1 MGKVLDNYSNI
12 PAGGGAFKRH
22 LLAPFTGKAF
32 RYSVLATSLSTFIFH
47 SQAYAQSNDEKSVP
61 QIIANQLQSKDLI
74 IDNNTQNENLN
85 FTGDR
90 TFDSLKL
97 KGSGLY
103 NINFDNKLTIGDFD
117 SKEIGEK
124 AQNNYIQEIKEQ
136 MAREKFGFDWKQ
148 QGITQEQINK
158 EWEKLS
164 DKQILDYAI
173 KHLENNLG
181 YIGQAVLKIN
191 GKEGSVL
198 NIEKIDNKSI
208 VDIKADK
215 LEIANGIKSSGFGAL
230 KIEFKEGEI
239 KGKIET
245 SNAGLAALDLY
256 RLGYSNNIEIK
267 TQNGTIS
274 GPIELKEYGYIELIL
289 DGGGSITGNVV
300 MEKPTNSPI
309 FMVRDDLVG
318 LSYMGES
325 GIEGAQVTVISKNGT
340 ITGDV
345 ELKESLK
352 ESDNTFNYLLL
363 LFGEKA
369 LMTGNINVKGGE
381 ALLNLRANGQ
391 LQGDVNVEKDGNTTI
406 YGGGTYT
413 PIFVYDELYD
423 GIGLDYGTNNLVSG
437 KITNRGYL
445 DVSGQTEQ
453 GLTIQQTIDN
463 IGGTLAVRNVNWD
476 GDKNINGIKFLRGGK
491 DGNVG
496 TDAHFKNINGGKIAI
511 NGWDFR
517 EKEGNGRIV
526 IDTGNGGN
534 DGTREQ
540 NLNKVA
546 FGTGFD
552 VNGNIIRSTQWVD
565 GKEIPITITL
575 FGDDKIFAKGSY
587 VQYLVLTP
595 EEEKRI
601 CNNGNC
607 GDVNKGT
614 GIYDKD
620 GRHNVAGHFIEG
632 GAGANGESNFATL
645 LSEGK
650 VIKLSVGGGDSVAPV
665 VQSDGLIG
673 ELKVNDNIPGS
684 TIGSNQI
691 NALNTNMTQT
701 FNTLKE
707 ISTKTFRTE
716 HTNLLSS
723 NTLKEQV
730 AYALYNH
737 SKNVSKNNSLD
748 NNPINKNLSSN
759 NLKNH
764 TNNNLL
770 SYNAKNNSLNDNIN
784 LLDDTGDLSNTNIA
798 SNVSNINALTNP
810 ASNTSENN
818 TSSNVSNNTN
828 LEAYATDEQITTYA
842 TYAQAGASDALLYD
856 EINKGYTDLDLL
868 RALDD
873 IFIKQNK
880 KESDLYTYAVPY
892 YNYIKDK
899 SLGLGTTKTNS
910 YGLLAGGQLN
920 SNYGVYGF
928 YINLENSK
936 RENNTTSTD
945 TDSTSYLAGLTYY
958 NAFHRFSNKE
968 LYVSLNT
975 MLGTTKSDVSMIDS
989 DFYKDDF
996 DFDSLNYGAELRA
1009 GVNIY
1014 NVLTNSYWTPE
1025 LGLIYTGMAVD
1036 SYEIKHTKLTEYYDK
1051 TTINLLEGVAG
1062 LRFHHAYDQTTRFNA
1077 ALGAKFRLYDDAKS
1091 QMKIAGETL
1100 ANPLFATRDIK
1111 LPDTSYYVQFGL
1123 VKLLGDNVELS
1134 LNYQGNFA
1142 KDIQG
1147 HTAFARIGYWW

>member
-1 MGKVLDNYSNI
+1 MENLFKDAGVDINDKSTYDNWWFKYGFDDINPIPKAERLDLVGKDLTITEIDNKHNIVIKTEKLKVDSIKNGAGGLYIDFKEGVIGEKGKEAIGFSEVDYVLSHSSSFPSNLRAHSNI
-12 PAGGGAFKRH
+12 
-22 LLAPFTGKAF
+22 TI
-32 RYSVLATSLSTFIFH
+32 YT
-47 SQAYAQSNDEKSVP
+47 EKGH
-61 QIIANQLQSKDLI
+61 
-74 IDNNTQNENLN
+74 IDGDINT
-85 FTGDR
+85 
-90 TFDSLKL
+90 
-97 KGSGLY
+97 KGSGSRGIEVWVTGEGVISGDAYVMSSEMIPAFNWEGDLLESSSGSLHISLANGAKMLGDVLVENEY
-103 NINFDNKLTIGDFD
+103 GYGVLVLQAGLIKSQMQGDINLKQGSMMLAMGDNT
-117 SKEIGEK
+117 EISGE
-124 AQNNYIQEIKEQ
+124 I
-136 MAREKFGFDWKQ
+136 
-148 QGITQEQINK
+148 
-158 EWEKLS
+158 
-164 DKQILDYAI
+164 
-173 KHLENNLG
+173 
-181 YIGQAVLKIN
+181 
-191 GKEGSVL
+191 
-198 NIEKIDNKSI
+198 NIEKDGIMTIK
-208 VDIKADK
+208 DIA
-215 LEIANGIKSSGFGAL
+215 GFH
-230 KIEFKEGEI
+230 
-239 KGKIET
+239 KGK
-245 SNAGLAALDLY
+245 G
-256 RLGYSNNIEIK
+256 
-267 TQNGTIS
+267 
-274 GPIELKEYGYIELIL
+274 
-289 DGGGSITGNVV
+289 
-300 MEKPTNSPI
+300 
-309 FMVRDDLVG
+309 
-318 LSYMGES
+318 
-325 GIEGAQVTVISKNGT
+325 VISN
-340 ITGDV
+340 
-345 ELKESLK
+345 
-352 ESDNTFNYLLL
+352 
-363 LFGEKA
+363 
-369 LMTGNINVKGGE
+369 
-381 ALLNLRANGQ
+381 
-391 LQGDVNVEKDGNTTI
+391 
-406 YGGGTYT
+406 
-413 PIFVYDELYD
+413 
-423 GIGLDYGTNNLVSG
+423 
-437 KITNRGYL
+437 KITNEGFL
-445 DVSGQTEQ
+445 NFDINSQLSSNDIIIENG
-453 GLTIQQTIDN
+453 IDN
-463 IGGTLAVRNVNWD
+463 DGGIVNITSYNND
-476 GDKNINGIKFLRGGK
+476 ESYLGFLKK
-491 DGNVG
+491 DGY
-496 TDAHFKNINGGKIAI
+496 HFKNINGGKIAI
-511 NGWDFR
+511 DGWDFR
-517 EKEGNGRIV
+517 EKEGNGRII
-526 IDTGNGGN
+526 IDT
-534 DGTREQ
+534 DGQDKREE
-540 NLNKVA
+540 NLKNVK
-546 FGTGFD
+546 FGEFNEFPD
-552 VNGNIIRSTQWVD
+552 HPNYPNFVRP
-565 GKEIPITITL
+565 KEEETITEMSGAQSIKTDTKTTPITITL
-575 FGDDKIFAKGSY
+575 FGDREIFAKGSY

-595 EEEKRI
+595 EEEKKLKDEQI
-601 CNNGNC
+601 S
-607 GDVNKGT
+607 
-614 GIYDKD
+614 IYDKD

-632 GAGANGESNFATL
+632 GTSLDPDGKESNFATL
-645 LSEGK
+645 LHEGK
-650 VIKLSVGGGDSVAPV
+650 LKLSDGSGGILKPFR
-665 VQSDGLIG
+665 VQADGKICYGNDCERDKNNNNGPSSDDI
-673 ELKVNDNIPGS
+673 VDNIPGS

-818 TSSNVSNNTN
+818 TLSNASNNTN
-828 LEAYATDEQITTYA
+828 LEAYITDEQITTYA
-842 TYAQAGASDALLYD
+842 TYAQAGASDALFYD

-989 DFYKDDF
+989 DSYKDDF

-1062 LRFHHAYDQTTRFNA
+1062 LRFHHAYNQTTRFNA

>member
-1 MGKVLDNYSNI
+1 
-12 PAGGGAFKRH
+12 
-22 LLAPFTGKAF
+22 
-32 RYSVLATSLSTFIFH
+32 
-47 SQAYAQSNDEKSVP
+47 YAQSNDEKSVP

-164 DKQILDYAI
+164 DKQILDYVI
-173 KHLENNLG
+173 KHLENNVG

-245 SNAGLAALDLY
+245 SNAGLAALDLS

-309 FMVRDDLVG
+309 FMVRDDLMG

-352 ESDNTFNYLLL
+352 ESDNTFDYLLL

-437 KITNRGYL
+437 KITNNGIL
-445 DVSGQTEQ
+445 NFESNSEQ

-491 DGNVG
+491 DDNVG
-496 TDAHFKNINGGKIAI
+496 TDAHFKNTNGGKIAI
-511 NGWDFR
+511 DGWDFR

-546 FGTGFD
+546 FGSYFD
-552 VNGNIIRSTQWVD
+552 VNGNIIRPTQWVD
-565 GKEIPITITL
+565 GKEIPRTITL

-784 LLDDTGDLSNTNIA
+784 LLDNTSNPGNTNIT

-842 TYAQAGASDALLYD
+842 TYAQAGASDALFYD

-989 DFYKDDF
+989 DSYKDDF

-1062 LRFHHAYDQTTRFNA
+1062 LRFHHAYNQTTRFNA

>member
-1 MGKVLDNYSNI
+1 MIFLR
-12 PAGGGAFKRH
+12 GGGAFKRY
-22 LLAPFTGKAF
+22 LNPFTSKAIY
-32 RYSVLATSLSTFIFH
+32 YSVLATSLSTFIFH
-47 SQAYAQSNDEKSVP
+47 SPAYAESLEIDNNFTPSNKYENKNFDKVDFQNKELKEKSVT
-61 QIIANQLQSKDLI
+61 INFAG
-74 IDNNTQNENLN
+74 NNTIKELTSAVLLEDLKAQLGVDVSGNNYEITRNKWLEYFKDKGYAN
-85 FTGDR
+85 KPEDFFNDIPKLSIKGDNGS
-90 TFDSLKL
+90 TINIDSINN
-97 KGSGLY
+97 KGSM
-103 NINFDNKLTIGDFD
+103 
-117 SKEIGEK
+117 S
-124 AQNNYIQEIKEQ
+124 
-136 MAREKFGFDWKQ
+136 
-148 QGITQEQINK
+148 
-158 EWEKLS
+158 
-164 DKQILDYAI
+164 
-173 KHLENNLG
+173 
-181 YIGQAVLKIN
+181 
-191 GKEGSVL
+191 
-198 NIEKIDNKSI
+198 
-208 VDIKADK
+208 IKADTLNVTGDIK
-215 LEIANGIKSSGFGAL
+215 TSNGYLNIYFNKGTLGAKGHTIGFEKTDLVIDDYFWRYLSITTNGGTIASDISDENASGGIQISVNNG
-230 KIEFKEGEI
+230 GEI
-239 KGKIET
+239 SGNIWAKDRNAGVADGVLGIYEDMDYHDNYILNVHQTALGITGPAIYLNNNSKMTGDLSVGQSKYATLSMERKSLMTGKIT
-245 SNAGLAALDLY
+245 LAESDE
-256 RLGYSNNIEIK
+256 RGRG
-267 TQNGTIS
+267 GTIS
-274 GPIELKEYGYIELIL
+274 LVLDDSEITSDIKVGKNSEAKIDARESSIVSGEITAKGEGASIEISSYKYDPTI
-289 DGGGSITGNVV
+289 SPVATSRITGQITASDKAYIRIHGQKENSLAI
-300 MEKPTNSPI
+300 EK
-309 FMVRDDLVG
+309 
-318 LSYMGES
+318 
-325 GIEGAQVTVISKNGT
+325 GIINNGGT
-340 ITGDV
+340 IAIV
-345 ELKESLK
+345 
-352 ESDNTFNYLLL
+352 N
-363 LFGEKA
+363 
-369 LMTGNINVKGGE
+369 
-381 ALLNLRANGQ
+381 LNDR
-391 LQGDVNVEKDGNTTI
+391 
-406 YGGGTYT
+406 Y
-413 PIFVYDELYD
+413 
-423 GIGLDYGTNNLVSG
+423 
-437 KITNRGYL
+437 
-445 DVSGQTEQ
+445 SGQ
-453 GLTIQQTIDN
+453 
-463 IGGTLAVRNVNWD
+463 
-476 GDKNINGIKFLRGGK
+476 NINGISFKKAYENSGY
-491 DGNVG
+491 
-496 TDAHFKNINGGKIAI
+496 HFKNTNSGTIAI
-511 NGWDFR
+511 DGWDF
-517 EKEGNGRIV
+517 KTNGRVI
-526 IDTGNGGN
+526 IDTNGDN
-534 DGTREQ
+534 K
-540 NLNKVA
+540 NLENVA
-546 FGTGFD
+546 FGAFEYPYDDPNALPSDAEECRLNPNLYGC
-552 VNGNIIRSTQWVD
+552 
-565 GKEIPITITL
+565 KPILLLPDKMNRTITL
-575 FGDDKIFAKGSY
+575 FGDDKIFAQGSY

-595 EEEKRI
+595 EEEKDLKDGKI
-601 CNNGNC
+601 S
-607 GDVNKGT
+607 
-614 GIYDKD
+614 IYDKD

-650 VIKLSVGGGDSVAPV
+650 VIKLSVGGGDTIAPV
-665 VQSDGLIG
+665 VQADGLIG
-673 ELKVNDNIPGS
+673 ELKVNDDTPGS

-701 FNTLKE
+701 FNTIKE

-716 HTNLLSS
+716 HTNHLSS

-784 LLDDTGDLSNTNIA
+784 LLDNTSNPGNTNIA

-818 TSSNVSNNTN
+818 TLSNASNNTN
-828 LEAYATDEQITTYA
+828 LEAYITDEQITTYA
-842 TYAQAGASDALLYD
+842 TYAQAGASDALFYD

-989 DFYKDDF
+989 DSYKDDF

-1062 LRFHHAYDQTTRFNA
+1062 LRFHHAYNQTTRFNA

>member
-1 MGKVLDNYSNI
+1 MIFLR
-12 PAGGGAFKRH
+12 GAFKRY
-22 LLAPFTGKAF
+22 LAPFTSKAIY
-32 RYSVLATSLSTFIFH
+32 YSVLATSLSTFIFH
-47 SQAYAQSNDEKSVP
+47 SPAYAESFSNNESSIP
-61 QIIANQLQSKDLI
+61 QIVALNVTQNPLVNPAQNLKNSKVKLDSNLKTNRNNTGQLRTFSSVKATENKLE
-74 IDNNTQNENLN
+74 IDNNTQNITYTGETKLDELN
-85 FTGDR
+85 FNIGGLHESKIEKKV
-90 TFDSLKL
+90 TFD
-97 KGSGLY
+97 
-103 NINFDNKLTIGDFD
+103 KLTIDRLTTAQAGIPGLDPNK
-117 SKEIGEK
+117 SKEE
-124 AQNNYIQEIKEQ
+124 
-136 MAREKFGFDWKQ
+136 R
-148 QGITQEQINK
+148 
-158 EWEKLS
+158 
-164 DKQILDYAI
+164 KQIIESWINNLQPNQYGQYPSIDKFAQLSLEGESLTI
-173 KHLENNLG
+173 NNNIDNQGDVNIKTKHLDIAGDVAINYG
-181 YIGQAVLKIN
+181 YLSIEFD
-191 GKEGSVL
+191 EGSL
-198 NIEKIDNKSI
+198 GRINAGNRT
-208 VDIKADK
+208 
-215 LEIANGIKSSGFGAL
+215 
-230 KIEFKEGEI
+230 KIEFGKTDVFFDNSPSFSIITKKGEI
-239 KGKIET
+239 V
-245 SNAGLAALDLY
+245 SD
-256 RLGYSNNIEIK
+256 
-267 TQNGTIS
+267 
-274 GPIELKEYGYIELIL
+274 
-289 DGGGSITGNVV
+289 
-300 MEKPTNSPI
+300 
-309 FMVRDDLVG
+309 
-318 LSYMGES
+318 
-325 GIEGAQVTVISKNGT
+325 VISKNGGSLS
-340 ITGDV
+340 IWIGDEKNGGGKMTGDIIFEGYKDSDRWV
-345 ELKESLK
+345 IYNKFVNVDSAKPYLKEYGEWVGSYYGIGSFLNLMTLGALNGSSIEGNIDLK
-352 ESDNTFNYLLL
+352 GDVSSWIMLHKN
-363 LFGEKA
+363 A
-369 LMTGNINVKGGE
+369 LMSGDLKVATTGSHKRSYFGYPI
-381 ALLNLRANGQ
+381 LYFT
-391 LQGDVNVEKDGNTTI
+391 GDSEISGDITVEKNATLQMTTSRVN
-406 YGGGTYT
+406 
-413 PIFVYDELYD
+413 PMMPLFA
-423 GIGLDYGTNNLVSG
+423 GLGSKNLVSG
-437 KITNRGYL
+437 KITNKGEMRLDSVRG
-445 DVSGQTEQ
+445 SNF
-453 GLTIQQTIDN
+453 TIQQTIDN
-463 IGGTLAVRNVNWD
+463 IGGVL
-476 GDKNINGIKFLRGGK
+476 GIYDDVENSFAGTTFKFLRG
-491 DGNVG
+491 DSG
-496 TDAHFKNINGGKIAI
+496 TDAHFKNTNGGKIAI
-511 NGWDFR
+511 NRWDFR
-517 EKEGNGRIV
+517 EDEGNGRII
-526 IDTGNGGN
+526 IDT
-534 DGTREQ
+534 DGQNKREE
-540 NLNKVA
+540 NLKNVK
-546 FGTGFD
+546 FGEFQHW
-552 VNGNIIRSTQWVD
+552 NSSF
-565 GKEIPITITL
+565 IPPTADNPVIL

-595 EEEKRI
+595 EEEKDLKDGKI
-601 CNNGNC
+601 S
-607 GDVNKGT
+607 
-614 GIYDKD
+614 IYDKD

-650 VIKLSVGGGDSVAPV
+650 VIKLSVGGGDTIAPV
-665 VQSDGLIG
+665 VQADGLIG
-673 ELKVNDNIPGS
+673 ELKVNDDTPGS

-701 FNTLKE
+701 FNTIKE

-716 HTNLLSS
+716 HTNHLSS

-784 LLDDTGDLSNTNIA
+784 LLDNTSNPGNTNIA

-818 TSSNVSNNTN
+818 TLSNASNNTN
-828 LEAYATDEQITTYA
+828 LEAYITDEQITTYA
-842 TYAQAGASDALLYD
+842 TYAQAGASDALFYD

-989 DFYKDDF
+989 DSYKDDF

-1062 LRFHHAYDQTTRFNA
+1062 LRFHHAYNQTTRFNA

>member
-1 MGKVLDNYSNI
+1 MIFLR
-12 PAGGGAFKRH
+12 GGGAFKRH
-22 LLAPFTGKAF
+22 LLAPFTSKAIY
-32 RYSVLATSLSTFIFH
+32 YSVLATSLSTFIFH
-47 SQAYAQSNDEKSVP
+47 SPAYAESFSNNESSIP
-61 QIIANQLQSKDLI
+61 QIVALNVTQNPLVRSSANQLQTSNAIKTGVQVGSQFHDTSSGGSVDLTGQTQISDLTLSHQGIDIEKYNNQNQKPTKLFTTTEMKFNNLKIANLTSNGDAGFGFVDSPDKDWLNI
-74 IDNNTQNENLN
+74 ITKFIEYGNVAHFHL
-85 FTGDR
+85 F
-90 TFDSLKL
+90 KL
-97 KGSGLY
+97 KGDSLTIDKIENKQHLEIEADTL
-103 NINFDNKLTIGDFD
+103 NINK
-117 SKEIGEK
+117 
-124 AQNNYIQEIKEQ
+124 
-136 MAREKFGFDWKQ
+136 
-148 QGITQEQINK
+148 GITT
-158 EWEKLS
+158 
-164 DKQILDYAI
+164 DY
-173 KHLENNLG
+173 G
-181 YIGQAVLKIN
+181 SLKIKF
-191 GKEGSVL
+191 KEG
-198 NIEKIDNKSI
+198 IIDGKIGFYGVSNPSF
-208 VDIKADK
+208 
-215 LEIANGIKSSGFGAL
+215 EIANSDDRKSFAIDDLYIETTNGTIAADINNKGASRAKIFL
-230 KIEFKEGEI
+230 NGGGKITGNITLEDDTQDMTIKIEKDSGSLLGASTGWYDSFFNI
-239 KGKIET
+239 ISDNGKIEGDIT
-245 SNAGLAALDLY
+245 IKGGDKEVVDAYGKHYNRNSLGFYLIGDKAEMSGDIDAQNQLASLSFLSLAGNA
-256 RLGYSNNIEIK
+256 K
-267 TQNGTIS
+267 
-274 GPIELKEYGYIELIL
+274 
-289 DGGGSITGNVV
+289 
-300 MEKPTNSPI
+300 M
-309 FMVRDDLVG
+309 
-318 LSYMGES
+318 
-325 GIEGAQVTVISKNGT
+325 
-340 ITGDV
+340 TGDIKV
-345 ELKESLK
+345 
-352 ESDNTFNYLLL
+352 
-363 LFGEKA
+363 GEKDSF
-369 LMTGNINVKGGE
+369 NV
-381 ALLNLRANGQ
+381 
-391 LQGDVNVEKDGNTTI
+391 
-406 YGGGTYT
+406 YGSK
-413 PIFVYDELYD
+413 
-423 GIGLDYGTNNLVSG
+423 GTNNLVSG
-437 KITNRGYL
+437 KITNKGYL
-445 DVSGQTEQ
+445 HVYGQTEQ

-463 IGGTLAVRNVNWD
+463 IGGVLIVNVNNVDWN

-491 DGNVG
+491 DDNVG

-517 EKEGNGRIV
+517 EDEGNGRII
-526 IDTGNGGN
+526 IDTDGQDKREENLKNVKFGGFQHWN
-534 DGTREQ
+534 SS
-540 NLNKVA
+540 
-546 FGTGFD
+546 F
-552 VNGNIIRSTQWVD
+552 
-565 GKEIPITITL
+565 IPPTADNPVIL
-575 FGDDKIFAKGSY
+575 FGDDKIFAQGSY

-645 LSEGK
+645 LHEGK
-650 VIKLSVGGGDSVAPV
+650 VIKLSVGGGDTIAPV
-665 VQSDGLIG
+665 VQADGLIG
-673 ELKVNDNIPGS
+673 ELKVNDDTPGS

-691 NALNTNMTQT
+691 NALNANMTQT

-716 HTNLLSS
+716 HTNHLSS

-842 TYAQAGASDALLYD
+842 TYAQAGASDALFYD

-989 DFYKDDF
+989 DSYKDDF

-1062 LRFHHAYDQTTRFNA
+1062 LRFHHAYNQTTRFNA

>member
-1 MGKVLDNYSNI
+1 MGVDASSNNYYNTRNKWLKYFEDNGYANKAEDFFNDIPKLSINGENGSTINI
-12 PAGGGAFKRH
+12 D
-22 LLAPFTGKAF
+22 
-32 RYSVLATSLSTFIFH
+32 SI
-47 SQAYAQSNDEKSVP
+47 
-61 QIIANQLQSKDLI
+61 
-74 IDNNTQNENLN
+74 NN
-85 FTGDR
+85 
-90 TFDSLKL
+90 
-97 KGSGLY
+97 KGSM
-103 NINFDNKLTIGDFD
+103 
-117 SKEIGEK
+117 S
-124 AQNNYIQEIKEQ
+124 
-136 MAREKFGFDWKQ
+136 
-148 QGITQEQINK
+148 
-158 EWEKLS
+158 
-164 DKQILDYAI
+164 
-173 KHLENNLG
+173 
-181 YIGQAVLKIN
+181 
-191 GKEGSVL
+191 
-198 NIEKIDNKSI
+198 
-208 VDIKADK
+208 IKADTLNVAGDIK
-215 LEIANGIKSSGFGAL
+215 TSNGYLDIYFNKGTLGAKGHTIGFEKTDLVIDSIYAREHLSITTNGGTIASDISDENAPSRIQISVNNG
-230 KIEFKEGEI
+230 GEI
-239 KGKIET
+239 SGNIWAKDR
-245 SNAGLAALDLY
+245 NAGVADAVLGIYEDMDYHDNYILNLYQTAL
-256 RLGYSNNIEIK
+256 GIA
-267 TQNGTIS
+267 
-274 GPIELKEYGYIELIL
+274 GPAIYLNY
-289 DGGGSITGNVV
+289 
-300 MEKPTNSPI
+300 NSK
-309 FMVRDDLVG
+309 M
-318 LSYMGES
+318 
-325 GIEGAQVTVISKNGT
+325 
-340 ITGDV
+340 TGDLSV
-345 ELKESLK
+345 GKSKYATLSMERKS
-352 ESDNTFNYLLL
+352 
-363 LFGEKA
+363 
-369 LMTGNINVKGGE
+369 LMTGKITLE
-381 ALLNLRANGQ
+381 ESDER
-391 LQGDVNVEKDGNTTI
+391 
-406 YGGGTYT
+406 GGGGRIYLALGDSEITSD
-413 PIFVYDELYD
+413 IKVGKNSKAEIDARESS
-423 GIGLDYGTNNLVSG
+423 IVSG
-437 KITNRGYL
+437 EITAKGEGAEIEISSRKNVVSFPPIPAVTSRITGQITASDKAHIRIHGYQENSL
-445 DVSGQTEQ
+445 AIEKG
-453 GLTIQQTIDN
+453 IIN
-463 IGGTLAVRNVNWD
+463 NGGTIEIVNFD
-476 GDKNINGIKFLRGGK
+476 DKYSRQNINGINFKK
-491 DGNVG
+491 AYENSSY
-496 TDAHFKNINGGKIAI
+496 HFKNTNGGTIAI
-511 NGWDFR
+511 DGWDF
-517 EKEGNGRIV
+517 KANGRVI
-526 IDTGNGGN
+526 IDTNGDN
-534 DGTREQ
+534 K
-540 NLNKVA
+540 NLENVA
-546 FGTGFD
+546 FGVFEYPSDPNALPGD
-552 VNGNIIRSTQWVD
+552 SEECRLNPNLYGC
-565 GKEIPITITL
+565 KPILLLPDKMNRTITL

-910 YGLLAGGQLN
+910 YGLLAGGQL
-920 SNYGVYGF
+920 
-928 YINLENSK
+928 
-936 RENNTTSTD
+936 
-945 TDSTSYLAGLTYY
+945 
-958 NAFHRFSNKE
+958 
-968 LYVSLNT
+968 
-975 MLGTTKSDVSMIDS
+975 
-989 DFYKDDF
+989 
-996 DFDSLNYGAELRA
+996 
-1009 GVNIY
+1009 
-1014 NVLTNSYWTPE
+1014 
-1025 LGLIYTGMAVD
+1025 
-1036 SYEIKHTKLTEYYDK
+1036 
-1051 TTINLLEGVAG
+1051 
-1062 LRFHHAYDQTTRFNA
+1062 RFNC
-1077 ALGAKFRLYDDAKS
+1077 KS
-1091 QMKIAGETL
+1091 YKW
-1100 ANPLFATRDIK
+1100 K
-1111 LPDTSYYVQFGL
+1111 SV
-1123 VKLLGDNVELS
+1123 
-1134 LNYQGNFA
+1134 
-1142 KDIQG
+1142 
-1147 HTAFARIGYWW
+1147 

>member
-1 MGKVLDNYSNI
+1 MGVDASSNNYYNTRNKWLKYFEDNGYANKAEDFFNDIPKLSINGENGSTINI
-12 PAGGGAFKRH
+12 D
-22 LLAPFTGKAF
+22 
-32 RYSVLATSLSTFIFH
+32 SI
-47 SQAYAQSNDEKSVP
+47 
-61 QIIANQLQSKDLI
+61 
-74 IDNNTQNENLN
+74 NN
-85 FTGDR
+85 
-90 TFDSLKL
+90 
-97 KGSGLY
+97 KGSM
-103 NINFDNKLTIGDFD
+103 
-117 SKEIGEK
+117 S
-124 AQNNYIQEIKEQ
+124 
-136 MAREKFGFDWKQ
+136 
-148 QGITQEQINK
+148 
-158 EWEKLS
+158 
-164 DKQILDYAI
+164 
-173 KHLENNLG
+173 
-181 YIGQAVLKIN
+181 
-191 GKEGSVL
+191 
-198 NIEKIDNKSI
+198 
-208 VDIKADK
+208 IKADTLNVAGDIK
-215 LEIANGIKSSGFGAL
+215 TSNGYLDIYFNKGTLGAKGHTIGFEKTDLVIDSIYAREHLSITTNGGTIASDISDENAPSRIQISVNNG
-230 KIEFKEGEI
+230 GEI
-239 KGKIET
+239 SGNIWAKDR
-245 SNAGLAALDLY
+245 NAGVADAVLGIYEDMDYHDNYILNLYQTAL
-256 RLGYSNNIEIK
+256 GIA
-267 TQNGTIS
+267 
-274 GPIELKEYGYIELIL
+274 GPAIYLNY
-289 DGGGSITGNVV
+289 
-300 MEKPTNSPI
+300 NSK
-309 FMVRDDLVG
+309 M
-318 LSYMGES
+318 
-325 GIEGAQVTVISKNGT
+325 
-340 ITGDV
+340 TGDLSV
-345 ELKESLK
+345 GKSKYATLSMERKS
-352 ESDNTFNYLLL
+352 
-363 LFGEKA
+363 
-369 LMTGNINVKGGE
+369 LMTGKITLE
-381 ALLNLRANGQ
+381 ESDER
-391 LQGDVNVEKDGNTTI
+391 
-406 YGGGTYT
+406 GGGGRIYLALGDSEITSD
-413 PIFVYDELYD
+413 IKVGKNSKAEIDARESS
-423 GIGLDYGTNNLVSG
+423 IVSG
-437 KITNRGYL
+437 EITAKGEGAEIEISSRKNVVSFPPIPAVTSRITGQITASDKAHIRIHGYQENSL
-445 DVSGQTEQ
+445 AIEKG
-453 GLTIQQTIDN
+453 IIN
-463 IGGTLAVRNVNWD
+463 NGGTIEIVNFD
-476 GDKNINGIKFLRGGK
+476 DKYSRQNINGINFKK
-491 DGNVG
+491 AYENSSY
-496 TDAHFKNINGGKIAI
+496 HFKNTNGGTIAI
-511 NGWDFR
+511 DGWDF
-517 EKEGNGRIV
+517 KANGRVI
-526 IDTGNGGN
+526 IDTNGDN
-534 DGTREQ
+534 K
-540 NLNKVA
+540 NLENVA
-546 FGTGFD
+546 FGVFEYPSDPNALPGD
-552 VNGNIIRSTQWVD
+552 SEECRLNPNLYGC
-565 GKEIPITITL
+565 KPILLLPDKMNRTITL

>member
-1 MGKVLDNYSNI
+1 MPPTPS
-12 PAGGGAFKRH
+12 P
-22 LLAPFTGKAF
+22 
-32 RYSVLATSLSTFIFH
+32 SQTFI
-47 SQAYAQSNDEKSVP
+47 
-61 QIIANQLQSKDLI
+61 L
-74 IDNNTQNENLN
+74 
-85 FTGDR
+85 
-90 TFDSLKL
+90 
-97 KGSGLY
+97 
-103 NINFDNKLTIGDFD
+103 
-117 SKEIGEK
+117 
-124 AQNNYIQEIKEQ
+124 
-136 MAREKFGFDWKQ
+136 
-148 QGITQEQINK
+148 
-158 EWEKLS
+158 
-164 DKQILDYAI
+164 
-173 KHLENNLG
+173 
-181 YIGQAVLKIN
+181 
-191 GKEGSVL
+191 
-198 NIEKIDNKSI
+198 
-208 VDIKADK
+208 
-215 LEIANGIKSSGFGAL
+215 
-230 KIEFKEGEI
+230 
-239 KGKIET
+239 
-245 SNAGLAALDLY
+245 
-256 RLGYSNNIEIK
+256 
-267 TQNGTIS
+267 
-274 GPIELKEYGYIELIL
+274 
-289 DGGGSITGNVV
+289 
-300 MEKPTNSPI
+300 
-309 FMVRDDLVG
+309 
-318 LSYMGES
+318 
-325 GIEGAQVTVISKNGT
+325 SKNGE
-340 ITGDV
+340 ILGNIDMEKGVTG
-345 ELKESLK
+345 LG
-352 ESDNTFNYLLL
+352 NTLGINLY
-363 LFGEKA
+363 GDKA
-369 LMTGNINVKGGE
+369 LMSGNINAKAGQAFIALRGGSKITGNINIGENGFTKFVITNSPSIAGQNHHNNPPEIGTNTISSKITVNKLGMLNIRAENDKAFKINGSIDNNGGIV
-381 ALLNLRANGQ
+381 NLASYRNRF
-391 LQGDVNVEKDGNTTI
+391 V
-406 YGGGTYT
+406 GGTYKCGENNNHT
-413 PIFVYDELYD
+413 CIVNGYTMEMQDGFIFSKT
-423 GIGLDYGTNNLVSG
+423 GDY
-437 KITNRGYL
+437 
-445 DVSGQTEQ
+445 
-453 GLTIQQTIDN
+453 
-463 IGGTLAVRNVNWD
+463 
-476 GDKNINGIKFLRGGK
+476 
-491 DGNVG
+491 
-496 TDAHFKNINGGKIAI
+496 HFKNTNGGKIGLHSW
-511 NGWDFR
+511 NFT
-517 EKEGNGRIV
+517 ESGRII
-526 IDTGNGGN
+526 IDT
-534 DGTREQ
+534 DGQDKREE
-540 NLNKVA
+540 NLKNVK
-546 FGTGFD
+546 FGEFNEFPD
-552 VNGNIIRSTQWVD
+552 HPNYPNFVRP
-565 GKEIPITITL
+565 KEEETITEMSGAQSIKTDTKTTPITITL

-645 LSEGK
+645 LHEGK
-650 VIKLSVGGGDSVAPV
+650 VIKLSVGGGDTIAPV
-665 VQSDGLIG
+665 VQADGLIG
-673 ELKVNDNIPGS
+673 ELKVNDDTPGS

-716 HTNLLSS
+716 HTNLSS
-723 NTLKEQV
+723 YNTLKEQV

-737 SKNVSKNNSLD
+737 SKNASKNNSLD
-748 NNPINKNLSSN
+748 NNPTNKNLSSN

-770 SYNAKNNSLNDNIN
+770 SYNAKNSLNDNIN
-784 LLDDTGDLSNTNIA
+784 LLDNTSNPGNTNIA

-810 ASNTSENN
+810 ASNTSGNN
-818 TSSNVSNNTN
+818 TLSNVSNNTN

-989 DFYKDDF
+989 DSYKDDF

-1062 LRFHHAYDQTTRFNA
+1062 LRFHHAYNQTTRFNA

>member
-1 MGKVLDNYSNI
+1 MQTSNTIKTGVQVGSQFHDTSAGGSVDLTGKTQVDNLTLSHQGIDIEKYNNQNQKPTRLFTTTEMKFNNLKIANLTSNGDAGFGFVISPDKDWLNIITKFIEYSNV
-12 PAGGGAFKRH
+12 AHFH
-22 LLAPFTGKAF
+22 LF
-32 RYSVLATSLSTFIFH
+32 
-47 SQAYAQSNDEKSVP
+47 
-61 QIIANQLQSKDLI
+61 
-74 IDNNTQNENLN
+74 
-85 FTGDR
+85 
-90 TFDSLKL
+90 KL
-97 KGSGLY
+97 KGDS
-103 NINFDNKLTIGDFD
+103 LTIG
-117 SKEIGEK
+117 KIENKQHLEIEADTLNINK
-124 AQNNYIQEIKEQ
+124 
-136 MAREKFGFDWKQ
+136 
-148 QGITQEQINK
+148 GITTDYGSLKIKFK
-158 EWEKLS
+158 EG
-164 DKQILDYAI
+164 I
-173 KHLENNLG
+173 
-181 YIGQAVLKIN
+181 IN
-191 GKEGSVL
+191 GKIGFYGVSNPIFDIASNGNGRKSFATDDLYIETTNGTIAADISTKGASRAKIFL
-198 NIEKIDNKSI
+198 NGGGKITGNITLEDDTQNMEIKIEKDSGSLLGASTSWYDSFFHIISDN
-208 VDIKADK
+208 
-215 LEIANGIKSSGFGAL
+215 
-230 KIEFKEGEI
+230 
-239 KGKIET
+239 GKIEGDIT
-245 SNAGLAALDLY
+245 IKGGDKEIVDAYRKHYNRNSLGFYLIGDKAEMSGNIYVQNQLASLSFLSLAGNA
-256 RLGYSNNIEIK
+256 K
-267 TQNGTIS
+267 
-274 GPIELKEYGYIELIL
+274 
-289 DGGGSITGNVV
+289 
-300 MEKPTNSPI
+300 M
-309 FMVRDDLVG
+309 
-318 LSYMGES
+318 
-325 GIEGAQVTVISKNGT
+325 
-340 ITGDV
+340 TGDIKV
-345 ELKESLK
+345 
-352 ESDNTFNYLLL
+352 
-363 LFGEKA
+363 GEK
-369 LMTGNINVKGGE
+369 
-381 ALLNLRANGQ
+381 
-391 LQGDVNVEKDGNTTI
+391 DHFSI
-406 YGGGTYT
+406 YNDRYF
-413 PIFVYDELYD
+413 PD

-511 NGWDFR
+511 DGWDFR

-546 FGTGFD
+546 FGSYFD

-565 GKEIPITITL
+565 GKEIPRTITL
-575 FGDDKIFAKGSY
+575 FGDDKIFAQGSY

-595 EEEKRI
+595 EEEKDLKDGKI
-601 CNNGNC
+601 S
-607 GDVNKGT
+607 
-614 GIYDKD
+614 IYDKD

-650 VIKLSVGGGDSVAPV
+650 VIKLSVGGGDTIAPV
-665 VQSDGLIG
+665 VQADGLIG
-673 ELKVNDNIPGS
+673 ELKVNDDTPGS

-701 FNTLKE
+701 FNTIKE

-716 HTNLLSS
+716 HTNHLSS

-784 LLDDTGDLSNTNIA
+784 LLDNTSNPGNTNIA

-818 TSSNVSNNTN
+818 TLSNASNNTN
-828 LEAYATDEQITTYA
+828 LEAYITDEQITTYA
-842 TYAQAGASDALLYD
+842 TYAQAGASDALFYD

-989 DFYKDDF
+989 DSYKDDF

-1062 LRFHHAYDQTTRFNA
+1062 LRFHHAYNQTTRFNA